1 MGGGEGVEIHFKDM
15 LKLPN
20 LQRDKG
26 GRLPLSEPLRQEAAT
41 VPALGEAHPATKYT
55 QDKLELSAVR
65 FST

>member
-1 MGGGEGVEIHFKDM
+1 M